1 MKHFQE
7 ITVLIA
13 VDDYGAG
20 LWCCGLDAVVGAL
33 EGMTADGVSLIDYSN
48 PKIKILVDEIE

>member
-13 VDDYGAG
+13 VDDYGTG
-20 LWCCGLDAVVGAL
+20 SSCGLDAVVGAL
-33 EGMTADGVSLIDYSN
+33 EGMAADGVSLIAYSN
-48 PKIKILVDEIE
+48 PKNKLLVDEIA

>member
-7 ITVLIA
+7 ITVLIS
-13 VDDYGAG
+13 VDDYGTERS
-20 LWCCGLDAVVGAL
+20 CGLDAVVGAL

-48 PKIKILVDEIE
+48 PKNKLLVDEIE

>member
-7 ITVLIA
+7 ITILIA
-13 VDDYGAG
+13 VDDYGTT
-20 LWCCGLDAVVGAL
+20 LSCGLDAVVAAL

-48 PKIKILVDEIE
+48 PKNKLLVDDIL

>member
-13 VDDYGAG
+13 VDDYGTG
-20 LWCCGLDAVVGAL
+20 SSCGLDAVVGAL
-33 EGMTADGVSLIDYSN
+33 EGMAADGVSLIDYSN
-48 PKIKILVDEIE
+48 PKNKLLVDEIA